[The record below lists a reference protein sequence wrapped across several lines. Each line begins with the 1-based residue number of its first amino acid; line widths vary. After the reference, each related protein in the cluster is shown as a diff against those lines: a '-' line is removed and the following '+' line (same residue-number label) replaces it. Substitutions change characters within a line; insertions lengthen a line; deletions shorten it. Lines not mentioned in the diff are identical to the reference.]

1 MNSFLDYAQ
10 STDLY
15 RALCQ
20 CGASGDGNL
29 LERTDEPTAAAQI
42 EFLRWAFQ
50 LSTPKVVLETGTNKG
65 LFGYLLSLIGRGIT
79 LHTFDCDPRSAEAVA
94 LLNRSQKNVQAQ
106 FYAGDSRETV
116 RSFSK
121 RVDFAWVDGGHDG
134 AIALSD
140 LLNCYRLRVPYVA
153 VDDTAFPSVAGAVE
167 YLIGHAPYE
176 LIGNPFRS
184 QDRRGALL
192 LRLDE
197 EVSSPAASE
206 GVPASEMSAHSFS
219 VLQS

>member
-1 MNSFLDYAQ
+1 MNSFLDYAR
-10 STDLY
+10 STELY

-20 CGASGDGNL
+20 CGAGGDGNL
-29 LERTDEPTAAAQI
+29 LERTDEPTAAAQT

-50 LSTPKVVLETGTNKG
+50 MSNPKVVLETGTNKG

-79 LHTFDCDPRSAEAVA
+79 MHTFDCDARSAEAVA
-94 LLNRSQKNVQAQ
+94 LLNRSQGNVRAK
-106 FYAGDSRETV
+106 FYAGDSRETL
-116 RSFSK
+116 RSFSEW
-121 RVDFAWVDGGHDG
+121 VDFAWIDGGHDG

-140 LLNCYRLRVPYVA
+140 LLHCYRLRIPYVA

-167 YLIGHAPYE
+167 YLVGHAPYD
-176 LIGNPFRS
+176 LIENPFRS

-192 LRLDE
+192 LRLNE
-197 EVSSPAASE
+197 KVPLSAVSG
-206 GVPASEMSAHSFS
+206 GVPASEMSASSF